1 MERREKVFWENEA
14 GLKVR
19 RMIDHNKPFG
29 IYYYLDEDIVGVEW
43 FSTES
48 ERDAEYDKYSCEAA

>member
-19 RMIDHNKPFG
+19 RIIDHNKPFG

-48 ERDAEYDKYSCEAA
+48 ERDAEYDKHSNRVA